1 MQTFTLAV
9 VVVITLLFS
18 PVSFAG
24 ETPAAEKTDGS
35 PQTTEAQ
42 QPPAGVQNGTASQE
56 TGLAPAPQ
64 ATITD
69 ATAGTPPAPQTT
81 DGTTST
87 QAAGAE
93 PQATPETTTEEK
105 KE

>member
-18 PVSFAG
+18 TVSFAG
-24 ETPAAEKTDGS
+24 EIPAAEKTDGS

-42 QPPAGVQNGTASQE
+42 QPPAGAQNVT
-56 TGLAPAPQ
+56 APQ

-69 ATAGTPPAPQTT
+69 ATAGTPPAPQAT
-81 DGTTST
+81 DWTTST